1 MFSRQPRTVV
11 PSVVKA
17 SSMLPAKTSK
27 MDMRLS
33 ARTLPELKIGDKVR
47 LYKDKQWKVQGT
59 IFEKCQQPRSY
70 IVLTKE
76 GRKLRRNRR
85 HIKRADV
92 KAMPDL
98 ADDSDSEDDIPAADR
113 LSIQQE
119 NSNTHPQE
127 QEPVP
132 ADPLENNAKQVVTR
146 SGRVVRRPAY
156 LHNYEP

>member
-1 MFSRQPRTVV
+1 M
-11 PSVVKA
+11 
-17 SSMLPAKTSK
+17 
-27 MDMRLS
+27 
-33 ARTLPELKIGDKVR
+33 
-47 LYKDKQWKVQGT
+47 YKDKQWKVQGT

-70 IVLTKE
+70 IVVTKE

-85 HIKRADV
+85 HIKRADA

-113 LSIQQE
+113 LSIQQD
-119 NSNTHPQE
+119 TRPQE